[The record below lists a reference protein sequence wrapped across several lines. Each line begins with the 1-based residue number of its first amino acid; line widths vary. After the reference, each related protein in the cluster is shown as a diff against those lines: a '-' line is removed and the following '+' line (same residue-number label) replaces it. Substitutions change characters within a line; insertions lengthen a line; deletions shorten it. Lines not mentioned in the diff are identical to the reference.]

1 MPHGGPEND
10 RERRDL
16 SFDRY
21 DRDAPCRGMHQII
34 TGFSKWSDRYISTCS
49 GQMNYSYQTNRMKKW
64 RGILGQ
70 GQVVTYVPIK
80 HILCTIFINLLK
92 I

>member
-1 MPHGGPEND
+1 MTNSNIFSVLPHGGPEDD

-21 DRDAPCRGMHQII
+21 DRENPCIGIKQIL
-34 TGFSKWSDRYISTCS
+34 TGFSKWSDRYISTCN
-49 GQMNYSYQTNRMKKW
+49 GQKKHSYQTNRIIKW
-64 RGILGQ
+64 RRILNEG
-70 GQVVTYVPIK
+70 
-80 HILCTIFINLLK
+80 K